1 MPEDGH
7 LSAAITPEEGVNP
20 VDALLLAGGYA
31 TRLYPLTLD
40 RPKALLPV
48 GGRTIVDRIIDLLMA
63 SDEIERFV
71 FVTNDRFAPHFIS
84 WVGTRTWEKPVE
96 VLNDGTTSNEGR
108 LGAMGDIRFALD
120 HAELD
125 TARGL
130 FVLST
135 DNLTHLNL
143 TQLVGLSQERAAT
156 AVFALRVGDLA
167 RLRRMG
173 VVQLDEAGR
182 VIDFVEKPKEP
193 KSDLGVPSFYAYS
206 ARAVGLVK
214 DYLDAGGN
222 PDAPGHFIE
231 WLAHRDP
238 VYACVTEE
246 AICDVGTLEAYEAM
260 CRQYG
265 GDEHRP
271 T

>member
-1 MPEDGH
+1 M
-7 LSAAITPEEGVNP
+7 TPEEGVNL

-48 GGRTIVDRIIDLLMA
+48 GGRTIVDRIIDLLVA
-63 SDEIERFV
+63 SDKIERF
-71 FVTNDRFAPHFIS
+71 FLVTNAKFAPHFTS
-84 WVGTRTWEKPVE
+84 WLGTRTWEKPVE
-96 VLNDGTTSNEGR
+96 VISDGTTSNEGR
-108 LGAMGDIRFALD
+108 LGAMGDLRFALD
-120 HAELD
+120 HADLD

-130 FVLST
+130 FALST
-135 DNLTHLNL
+135 DNLTRLDL
-143 TQLVGLSQERAAT
+143 TQLVRLSQERGAT
-156 AVFALRVGDLA
+156 AVFALRVSDPA

-173 VVQLDEAGR
+173 VVLLDEAGR

-231 WLAHRDP
+231 WLAHREP

-246 AICDVGTLEAYEAM
+246 AICDVGTLEAYEAA

-265 GDEHRP
+265 GDEQRS

>member
-1 MPEDGH
+1 M
-7 LSAAITPEEGVNP
+7 TPEEGVDL

-31 TRLYPLTLD
+31 TRLHPLTLD

-48 GGRTIVDRIIDLLMA
+48 GGRTIVDRIIDLLVA
-63 SDEIERFV
+63 SDEIERF
-71 FVTNDRFAPHFIS
+71 FLVTNARFASQFTN
-84 WVGTRTWEKPVE
+84 WLGTRTWEKPVE
-96 VLNDGTTSNEGR
+96 VISDGTTSNEDR
-108 LGAMGDIRFALD
+108 LGAMGDLRFALD
-120 HAELD
+120 HADLD

-130 FVLST
+130 FALST
-135 DNLTHLNL
+135 DNLTDLDL
-143 TQLVGLSQERAAT
+143 TQLVRLSQERGAT
-156 AVFALRVGDLA
+156 AVFALRVSDPA

-173 VVQLDEAGR
+173 VVLLDEAGR

-231 WLAHRDP
+231 WLAHREP

-246 AICDVGTLEAYEAM
+246 AICDVGTLGAYEAA

-265 GDEHRP
+265 GDEQRS